1 MLRRIAIVLV
11 AMAGMALTALP
22 AYAQGCALCYT
33 QAASAGQRIIEGLR
47 SGILVLIFPPMFICI
62 AITVMAYKK
71 RNKYHGVQQ
80 AGANDDLGW

>member
-1 MLRRIAIVLV
+1 MFRSIASAWIVLTGLV
-11 AMAGMALTALP
+11 LSALP
-22 AYAQGCALCYT
+22 AHAQGCALCYT

-71 RNKYHGVQQ
+71 RNQYHRVRQVGSK
-80 AGANDDLGW
+80 DDLGW

>member
-1 MLRRIAIVLV
+1 MLV
-11 AMAGMALTALP
+11 AMAGVALTTLP
-22 AYAQGCALCYT
+22 AHAQSCALCYT

-71 RNKYHGVQQ
+71 RNKYHTVRQPD
-80 AGANDDLGW
+80 ANDDLGW